1 MYMIIFLELFCSSIV
16 SLSLPEIDVPSE
28 NPSWFITYSLVTS
41 YRKELNCFVDLD

>member
-28 NPSWFITYSLVTS
+28 NPYDLLPISLVTS

>member
-28 NPSWFITYSLVTS
+28 NSSWFITYFLGN
-41 YRKELNCFVDLD
+41 LI